1 MVAAGIAPAGGH
13 CCWFLKAEVAAKAA
27 AVVVLNLWELSE
39 CLVSFVDVSFA
50 AAGGAAVAGVFGF
63 LGPPVRKTP
72 GLSIPAN
79 KIRRVSTKTKG
90 QDRTSFSKVY
100 ISLDK

>member
-1 MVAAGIAPAGGH
+1 M
-13 CCWFLKAEVAAKAA
+13 
-27 AVVVLNLWELSE
+27 
-39 CLVSFVDVSFA
+39 SFVDVSFA

-63 LGPPVRKTP
+63 LGPPVKMTP

-90 QDRTSFSKVY
+90 QERTSFSKVY